1 MCMSLPI
8 ATISSVP
15 IYDFSDAN
23 EEVAPLDLD
32 TEEYYPCCGKS
43 ACGGCIHSIRK
54 SDNKHK
60 CPFCNSHRGD
70 KTDEEMV
77 KEIKKRVEAND
88 PVSICLLAYCYQH
101 GTNGFQQDCT
111 RAIEPTL
118 EQQSLVV
125 VRCMLSG

>member
-1 MCMSLPI
+1 MSLPP
-8 ATISSVP
+8 ATIKSVLVN
-15 IYDFSDAN
+15 DFADAN

-43 ACGGCIHSIRK
+43 ACGGCIHSICK
-54 SDNKHK
+54 FDNEHK

>member
-32 TEEYYPCCGKS
+32 TEEYYECCGKS

-54 SDNKHK
+54 SENEHSVRFAI
-60 CPFCNSHRGD
+60 PTEVTRQ
-70 KTDEEMV
+70 
-77 KEIKKRVEAND
+77 KKKWLRK
-88 PVSICLLAYCYQH
+88 
-101 GTNGFQQDCT
+101 
-111 RAIEPTL
+111 
-118 EQQSLVV
+118 
-125 VRCMLSG
+125 